1 MAQTLTVLFVSS
13 LVLFLV
19 WRVVRPGVPRIQ
31 NLNDW
36 ETKKYEIDL
45 AGFLLLLDKTEEDY
59 LRRSLPPAEFRIYQR
74 RRLRLAIRCLG
85 MVGKNAMMLMRL
97 GQLAK
102 SKADPE
108 LMKDAEE
115 LIYAALRLRVNSLLV
130 QPYLGL
136 KWLFPGWTMSVP
148 TFALPYEELLSC
160 LTRVRQHQQLGNGV
174 LTLS

>member
-1 MAQTLTVLFVSS
+1 MDKWYDVNSS
-13 LVLFLV
+13 VCQQ
-19 WRVVRPGVPRIQ
+19 PGVVPCLEGVHPGEPDQGLTIGKPK
-31 NLNDW
+31 N
-36 ETKKYEIDL
+36 TKSI
-45 AGFLLLLDKTEEDY
+45 LLDFSCCWI
-59 LRRSLPPAEFRIYQR
+59 RRKKISPAIASAGRIPIYQR
-74 RRLRLAIRCLG
+74 RRLGWPIRRLGL
-85 MVGKNAMMLMRL
+85 VGKNAMMLMRL

-108 LMKDAEE
+108 LMKEAEE

-160 LTRVRQHQQLGNGV
+160 LTRVRQHRSWAMGV